1 MPFRTTRASR
11 YPKVSGYGRTRHR
24 SSPRNEAKGEGNM
37 TFVLRVW
44 SWLRP
49 ESGQTLVEYGLIIGA
64 VSLAII
70 AILAGLVPGA
80 FQDVVDAVA
89 AAMS

>member
-1 MPFRTTRASR
+1 
-11 YPKVSGYGRTRHR
+11 
-24 SSPRNEAKGEGNM
+24 M

-44 SWLRP
+44 TWLRP
-49 ESGQTLVEYGLIIGA
+49 ECGQTLVEYGLIIGA